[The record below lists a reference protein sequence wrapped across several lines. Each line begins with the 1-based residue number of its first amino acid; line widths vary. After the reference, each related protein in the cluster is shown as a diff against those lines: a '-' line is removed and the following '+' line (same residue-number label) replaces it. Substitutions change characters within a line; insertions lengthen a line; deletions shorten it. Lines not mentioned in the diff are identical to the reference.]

1 MIFRSSRACGSGAN
15 VRPEREC
22 LRPPSPRLRQSSAE
36 LSTSKPRWPRRGA
49 CAPIPRASDRFPASS
64 SLRPGL
70 RDFGTLARLAHHA
83 SSVRV
88 QGTLRNASQ
97 YPVVDLE
104 RHALWETSRTLRC
117 RAVER
122 PTCGAAVRIRPIASR
137 RRVHA
142 RGCRRWVDSPSRRT
156 SAVQQPNS
164 AGRFRATSSGD
175 WLAGPDPLLSLAAP
189 VLGAAVQ
196 RVRPF
201 DCV

>member
-22 LRPPSPRLRQSSAE
+22 LRPPGPRLRQSSAE
-36 LSTSKPRWPRRGA
+36 LSTSKPRWPRRDA

-70 RDFGTLARLAHHA
+70 RDFGTLARLTHHA

-88 QGTLRNASQ
+88 QGSLRNASQ

-104 RHALWETSRTLRC
+104 RHALWESSRTLRC
-117 RAVER
+117 RAVAR
-122 PTCGAAVRIRPIASR
+122 STCGAAVRIRPTASR

-142 RGCRRWVDSPSRRT
+142 RGCRRWVGTASLRDGEAVIGVARIAAMETVVGCT
-156 SAVQQPNS
+156 S
-164 AGRFRATSSGD
+164 
-175 WLAGPDPLLSLAAP
+175 
-189 VLGAAVQ
+189 
-196 RVRPF
+196 
-201 DCV
+201 